1 MSNKLPVEEH
11 YKKYLK
17 LYRELYPNDYY
28 LEDDDII
35 QEMNIKMYK
44 NEQRG
49 NARTLCMREHLKSIH
64 DRYDNNFIDKC
75 ESLNNVYNE
84 SYVDSFKELNRQMI
98 VKGILEACET
108 LLPLERLV
116 IIVIYGLYDGKYKT
130 LEEASDIF
138 KNEYDWD
145 VTRERIRQVRC
156 KAERKLKH
164 PIRNKV
170 ITKWE
175 VE

>member
-1 MSNKLPVEEH
+1 MFKKLPVEEH

-35 QEMNIKMYK
+35 QEINIKMYE
-44 NEQRG
+44 NEQH
-49 NARTLCMREHLKSIH
+49 NKPQTLCMKEYLKIIH
-64 DRYDNNFIDKC
+64 NRYDDNFIDKC
-75 ESLNNVYNE
+75 ESLNNVYNDF
-84 SYVDSFKELNRQMI
+84 YVDSFKDLNREMI

-116 IIVIYGLYDGKYKT
+116 ITVIYGLYDGKYKT
-130 LEEASDIF
+130 LEEAGNIF

>member
-35 QEMNIKMYK
+35 QEISIKMYK

-49 NARTLCMREHLKSIH
+49 NVRTLRMREHLKSIH

-75 ESLNNVYNE
+75 ENLNNVYNE

-130 LEEASDIF
+130 LEEASNIF
-138 KNEYDWD
+138 KNKYDWD

-156 KAERKLKH
+156 RAERKLKH
-164 PIRNKV
+164 PTRNKV

>member
-28 LEDDDII
+28 LEDEDII
-35 QEMNIKMYK
+35 QEINIKMYK

-49 NARTLCMREHLKSIH
+49 NARTLYMREHLKIIH
-64 DRYDNNFIDKC
+64 DRYRGNVIDKC
-75 ESLNNVYNE
+75 ESLDSVYNE
-84 SYVDSFKELNRQMI
+84 SYVDSFKELNREML

-108 LLPLERLV
+108 LSPLEKLV
-116 IIVIYGLYDGKYKT
+116 ITVIYGLCDGKYKT
-130 LEEASDIF
+130 LEEASNIF

-145 VTRERIRQVRC
+145 VTRERIGQVRR

-164 PIRNKV
+164 PTRNKV

>member
-35 QEMNIKMYK
+35 QEINIKMYK

-49 NARTLCMREHLKSIH
+49 NVRTLCMKEHLKIIH
-64 DRYDNNFIDKC
+64 DRYNDKFMCKC
-75 ESLNNVYNE
+75 ESLNSVSNE
-84 SYVDSFKELNRQMI
+84 FYVDSFKEFNREML

-130 LEEASDIF
+130 LEEASNIF